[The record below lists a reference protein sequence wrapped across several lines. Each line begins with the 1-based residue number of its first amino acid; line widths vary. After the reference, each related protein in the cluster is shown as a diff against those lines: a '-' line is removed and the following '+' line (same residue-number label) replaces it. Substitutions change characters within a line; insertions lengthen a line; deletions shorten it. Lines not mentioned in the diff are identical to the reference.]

1 MLLGVPGGWDNQLS
15 WEPRGVRWHGAAKL
29 ARETSSH
36 ASNLP
41 RKLPPNALRSIDH
54 RSACFARLIRPACLR
69 WKTQRFRP
77 ATQRQPSEASHSPS
91 PPRSASR
98 LHRAAASGDDQSGA
112 AASYVPSGCRSCRT
126 WSSRRARRGSSG
138 GGAAG
143 GAVAAGDLPRVIPSR
158 ERPSDRPVRCGWS
171 RPACR
176 WRSGCDRAAV

>member
-98 LHRAAASGDDQSGA
+98 LHRAAASGDDRAARRPHAACPAVAAEA
-112 AASYVPSGCRSCRT
+112 AARGRKT
-126 WSSRRARRGSSG
+126 RRGSFG